1 MDDLALTRAG
11 AVAMGYTNISDHWGG
26 LPMSTKETGLWNP
39 LYDDAQAMALVKK
52 LRLEIARASVGDA
65 WVVVPFQYSSDRHFS
80 ADLNRAICECVAKI
94 KVSPEPT
101 P

>member
-39 LYDDAQAMALVKK
+39 LYDDAQAMALVKRF
-52 LRLEIARASVGDA
+52 RLQIDPYDDQWNVAKPGVVGSL
-65 WVVVPFQYSSDRHFS
+65 QES
-80 ADLNRAICECVAKI
+80 LNRAICQCVAKI